1 MPAEESDS
9 LSQRIY
15 VGNLPFETTEE
26 DLSAQFKAYG
36 ELISVALPTDRDT
49 GRPRGFGFIEM
60 SSEDASKAIEGL
72 NGTDFGGRS
81 MSVSEARAREER
93 GSSAPR
99 GGGYNRR

>member
-26 DLSAQFKAYG
+26 DLSAKFKAYG